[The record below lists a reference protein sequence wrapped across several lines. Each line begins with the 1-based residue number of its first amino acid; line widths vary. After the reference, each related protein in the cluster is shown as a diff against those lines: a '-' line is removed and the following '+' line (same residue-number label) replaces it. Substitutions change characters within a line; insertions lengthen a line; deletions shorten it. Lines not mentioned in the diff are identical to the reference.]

1 MNGIT
6 KGYSRDD
13 DSARLIHVCHAMMSA
28 IGANVWF
35 EYVGSGANIADHPSR
50 GEFEL
55 LLEYGSIPFVTV
67 LPEIKA
73 DWLKA
78 YREAFDR
85 YAPKRTGAEKRTAA
99 AIKTEVDR
107 LRSARGNKRRRT
119 E

>member
-1 MNGIT
+1 M
-6 KGYSRDD
+6 
-13 DSARLIHVCHAMMSA
+13 
-28 IGANVWF
+28 
-35 EYVGSGANIADHPSR
+35 
-50 GEFEL
+50 
-55 LLEYGSIPFVTV
+55 

-85 YAPKRTGAEKRTAA
+85 YAPKRTGAEKRTAT
-99 AIKTEVDR
+99 AIKAEVDR